1 MCQCTAG
8 NKINADLTD
17 LLDIFFCDVSGA
29 FCLCSSVD
37 QFNCLFHYFRC
48 HVVEHDD
55 VCSCLYCFFNLIQS
69 LYLDLDLADKRCVSF
84 CHLNGFCDTSCCSDV
99 VVFKKDSIRKII
111 SVITAASDSYCV
123 FLKYT
128 AVWCGLTGIKK
139 SYIASLE
146 KFCNLSGV
154 GRDTAHSLKI
164 VECYSLSGKENT
176 DVTCYRCHQITFFD
190 FITVF
195 AVKID
200 LCFFVKDCKY
210 SCVNVKTCYNTIFF
224 CDKVYGSLSCSR
236 HNCVCGN
243 VLACDIF
250 L

>member
-1 MCQCTAG
+1 M
-8 NKINADLTD
+8 
-17 LLDIFFCDVSGA
+17 
-29 FCLCSSVD
+29 
-37 QFNCLFHYFRC
+37 
-48 HVVEHDD
+48 
-55 VCSCLYCFFNLIQS
+55 
-69 LYLDLDLADKRCVSF
+69 
-84 CHLNGFCDTSCCSDV
+84 
-99 VVFKKDSIRKII
+99 VVFKKNSIRKII

-154 GRDTAHSLKI
+154 GRDTAHSLKV